1 MKSTNELRVFISS
14 TFRDLQEEREHLIK
28 KIFPEIRSLCRERGI
43 TFTEV
48 DLRWGI
54 TEEEAERDGI
64 IRICLEE
71 IDRCRPY
78 FIGILGER
86 YGWMPSSDETNHVGD
101 EFPSIV
107 ASIAAGASIT
117 EMEIIHGVL
126 ANPAMAGHAFFYF
139 RDRTA
144 TPSKFVDTD
153 EDAIARLQE
162 LKDRI
167 RRSGFPVRESFLTPV
182 ELGEWLQSD
191 LWRLLDNE
199 YPASEAPSVL
209 EIERRSHTAFASS
222 RRRAYIPN
230 PQPLKEF
237 TAWLA
242 EGTTPLVVSAES
254 GLGKSALAAYL
265 TETFRAQH
273 PSAVIIEHYV
283 GASEQSG
290 SALSLARHL
299 IEEVRQRF
307 SISEE
312 PPIDPKK
319 LLSECG
325 NWLWRLGNP
334 AAGQG
339 QPVLVVLD
347 ALNQLDEEG
356 RRLAWLPPVVPENL
370 KLLVTATPGDVHE
383 ILRARGWQQLVL
395 EPINEERVRQSI
407 VLRYLGEFHKA
418 IAPEQLRR
426 ITSDQK
432 ASSPLYLRV
441 VAEELRLHGEHET
454 LAEVIGHYVA
464 GHDLDEL
471 FQQVLERM
479 ERDYGAGSVSEVLGL
494 IWASRSGLSE
504 AELLELTATSR
515 LDLSR
520 LLFALDYHLLHKDG
534 LLGFFHDYLR
544 RATAKRYLV
553 EERARRDQLA
563 ALARYFEAQPVTL
576 RSTLEL
582 LHALEL
588 QGERKRLEE
597 VLAEVDRFELLW
609 QGEARFEVLRLWST
623 AERERISA
631 AVCGGL
637 AEWQQQQQQPDT
649 DRLDEVL
656 AKLSEL
662 LKETGCWND
671 AVRLC
676 GERVAIARSTGQRQR
691 EGDALAVLSQ
701 LENLQG
707 GYAEAEEHAHEAEV
721 IARELGDHRNI
732 ASAVG
737 SRGDVH
743 LHRGEYTEALACYA
757 EQESIARELGDHPAI
772 AYAVAY
778 RGRVHRERGEY
789 SEALACYAEAESIAR
804 ELGDRKG
811 ITIAVGNRGILY
823 NARREH
829 AEALACYAEQEAIA
843 RELGDRQS
851 IASAVGH
858 RGIVHIHRGEYSEA
872 LACYAEQEAIA
883 RELGDRKSIANAV
896 GSRGNV
902 YVYRGEHAEALACYA
917 ERESIMR
924 ELGDRNGIAT
934 VLFNRGFVHQF
945 QGEYSEALACYAEA
959 ADVFRNMGR
968 PYELSNCLQ
977 GTAQVL
983 LDRVELSE
991 GMPEYLPEYVLGA
1004 TIGTWRAMSLRLAR
1018 QRAAE
1023 CVAISEEISK
1033 PDTLFGGRI
1042 LLAQITATEGN
1053 AEAAEAMLQKMLEEA
1068 NDDIQRAELHYCFWT
1083 LASDH
1088 SSGLAR
1094 PVVSKASQ
1102 RESHRG
1108 EALRLCRE
1116 LLKKTP
1122 IPVYHK
1128 RIEELEAAGKGS

>member
-153 EDAIARLQE
+153 EEAIVRLQE

-312 PPIDPKK
+312 PPTDPKK

-637 AEWQQQQQQPDT
+637 AEWEQQQQPDT

-743 LHRGEYTEALACYA
+743 LHRGEYAEALACYA
-757 EQESIARELGDHPAI
+757 EQES
-772 AYAVAY
+772 
-778 RGRVHRERGEY
+778 
-789 SEALACYAEAESIAR
+789 
-804 ELGDRKG
+804 
-811 ITIAVGNRGILY
+811 
-823 NARREH
+823 
-829 AEALACYAEQEAIA
+829 IA